1 MATLKWNFSN
11 TDYLFLLSFPL
22 LVHQN
27 YISFICIEFLT
38 QLGTVLIVLPVKWT
52 LKASTETFFQ

>member
-38 QLGTVLIVLPVKWT
+38 QLGTVLIVLPVK
-52 LKASTETFFQ
+52 